1 MQFTSLLVAA
11 VAAAQVHWVPLN
23 SQQAKQQQGQVVA
36 PAPAA
41 PVMPSRSQANLGA
54 RLLRAGTLV
63 SLSPLQEISS
73 KHMRAGD
80 RFSFLVVQDV
90 VDDGVVVIPRGSN
103 ATGVV
108 TAQTGR
114 AIGGKSGKFDI
125 SFESVVAN
133 GVRFPLTGMAREE
146 GKGNTVGALLGI
158 IFISGRSA
166 TLLPGQVVTAFTS
179 TNTPY

>member
-114 AIGGKSGKFDI
+114 AI
-125 SFESVVAN
+125 
-133 GVRFPLTGMAREE
+133 
-146 GKGNTVGALLGI
+146 
-158 IFISGRSA
+158 
-166 TLLPGQVVTAFTS
+166 
-179 TNTPY
+179 